1 MNRLFFVFFL
11 FLFLNQSIKAETYTI
26 TEIKKFL
33 RDPAIV
39 EKYWLLESIPV
50 WQKEEESRLEIYL
63 KKYFLPNYKNKLSL
77 KKRFLKQNLK
87 KFQILEESEF
97 EIKSLLCFL

>member
-11 FLFLNQSIKAETYTI
+11 FLFLNQSIKAETYSLINTI
-26 TEIKKFL
+26 TEIKRFFG
-33 RDPAIV
+33 DPATV

-63 KKYFLPNYKNKLSL
+63 KKYYLSNYKNKLFL
-77 KKRFLKQNLK
+77 KKRSLKQNSK
-87 KFQILEESEF
+87 KFKI
-97 EIKSLLCFL
+97 